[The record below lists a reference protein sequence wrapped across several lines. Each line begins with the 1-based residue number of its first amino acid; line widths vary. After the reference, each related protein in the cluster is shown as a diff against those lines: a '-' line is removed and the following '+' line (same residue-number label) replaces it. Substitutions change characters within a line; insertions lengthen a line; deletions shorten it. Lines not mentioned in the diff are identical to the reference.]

1 MLVISKFLFVFLSSW
16 YDCRHWANVEPTLAS
31 FRKSAALRQRF
42 ANRNKKFEQQ
52 LHLPFFNNISDFE
65 IVHFFYYRDL
75 NFAVGPTLYS
85 GWYYH
90 SLNVAVGPTFDSLK
104 KSTTMRRHFA
114 NRNKTIS

>member
-16 YDCRHWANVEPTLAS
+16 YDFRRWANVGPTLAS

-42 ANRNKKFEQQ
+42 ANRNKTFEQQ

-90 SLNVAVGPTFDSLK
+90 GLNVAVGPTLGQRL
-104 KSTTMRRHFA
+104 TV
-114 NRNKTIS
+114 